1 MTRSR
6 RGSAYHCVMEVKKTV
21 TGGVTTFTTEF
32 SGRPMVVEVG
42 RLANQA
48 SGSCTIRFGETVVL
62 ATAVV
67 AGTVREGINYFPLS
81 VDYEERLYA
90 AGIIKGSR
98 WVKREGRP
106 SDEVVQTSRLVD
118 RSIRPLFPKLLKND
132 VQVIITALS
141 FDQENDPDVISLLAA
156 SIAIAISP
164 IPWGGPIA
172 GLRVGRLPSSS
183 EAGTYEWTVNPTI
196 ANRAKSDL
204 DLIIAGTG
212 DRVMMVEAGANEVP
226 EDAIYAAIEHAAKP
240 LAQLVELIQEIV
252 AAVGKPKVMPKVT
265 PVEGLT
271 PQILHELQAKT
282 DAWVLAHARP
292 MLFGGKLTSKS
303 SRQEVVEQLATE
315 YEAELTGASTPKE
328 QRRAAAEM
336 FTLATE
342 KLISQM
348 ILREGVR
355 VDGRTLTQVRPLEA
369 AVGMLPRTHGTG
381 LFKRG
386 ETQVLSVV
394 TLGSPGDV
402 QLLENLEGESK
413 KHYMHH
419 YNFPPFS
426 VGEVGRLGSAGRREI
441 GHGLLAERALIPVLP
456 PKEEFPYTIRVV
468 SEVLSSNGSSS
479 MAATCGC
486 SLALM
491 DAGVPI
497 KKAVA
502 GVAMGVATDE
512 AGNYKII
519 TDLQD
524 LEDGLGGMDF
534 KIGGT
539 KDGVTAI
546 QMDTKTMGLTLPMVR
561 ETLQQTRA
569 GRLEILAAMDAAIA
583 APRPELSPYAPRIV
597 TVQINPDRIRDVI
610 GPGGKVINKI
620 VEETGCDIDIEPD
633 GRVMITGTDLQKTQ
647 KAVDWVKLL
656 TKEVMVGET
665 FQGKVTRI
673 LDFGAFVEVTPNKE
687 GMVHISELAAN
698 RVEQVSDVVKIG
710 DTVSVKVIGIDELG
724 RINLSMRALLPPGE
738 GGGDREVRPRFDRPS
753 RPHDRPHGGDRRG
766 GGGGRRRF

>member
-1 MTRSR
+1 MD
-6 RGSAYHCVMEVKKTV
+6 AQKTV
-21 TGGVTTFTTEF
+21 TGGVVTFSTEF
-32 SGRPMVVEVG
+32 AGRPLVVELG
-42 RLANQA
+42 RLAQQA
-48 SGSCTIRFGETVVL
+48 NGSCTVRFGETVVL
-62 ATAVV
+62 ATAVM
-67 AGTVREGINYFPLS
+67 APSVREGIDYFPLS

-118 RSIRPLFPKLLKND
+118 RSIRPLFPKPLKND

-156 SIAIAISP
+156 SIAVAVSP
-164 IPWGGPIA
+164 IPWDGPIA
-172 GLRVGRLPSSS
+172 GLRVGRIASAT
-183 EAGTYEWTVNPTI
+183 EAGAYEWVINPPI
-196 ANRAKSDL
+196 SVRAKSDV
-204 DLIIAGTG
+204 DLIVAGTG
-212 DRVMMVEAGANEVP
+212 EKIVMVEAGANQVP
-226 EDAIYAAIEHAAKP
+226 EDDIYRAIEHATAS
-240 LAQLVELIQEIV
+240 LGSLVRLIEGIV
-252 AAVGKPKVMPKVT
+252 QAVGQTKVMPKSQELD
-265 PVEGLT
+265 EGLT
-271 PQILHELQAKT
+271 PEVIIKLQAAT
-282 DAWVLAHARP
+282 DAWVQSHARP
-292 MLFGGKLTSKS
+292 VLFGSQLATKS
-303 SRQEVVEQLATE
+303 SRQEVVERLSQE
-315 YEAELTGASTPKE
+315 YEAEMTAASTPKE
-328 QRRAAAEM
+328 QRRLAHEM
-336 FTLATE
+336 FTLTVE

-355 VDGRTLTQVRPLEA
+355 VDGRTLEQVRPLES
-369 AVGMLPRTHGTG
+369 AVSVLPRTHGTG

-413 KHYMHH
+413 KRYMHH
-419 YNFPPFS
+419 FNFPPFS
-426 VGEVGRLGSAGRREI
+426 VGEVRRLGSAGRREI

-468 SEVLSSNGSSS
+468 SEVLASNGSSS
-479 MAATCGC
+479 MAATCGS

-502 GVAMGVATDE
+502 GVAMGLATDDV
-512 AGNYKII
+512 GNYKII

-539 KDGVTAI
+539 RAGVTAI
-546 QMDTKTMGLTLPMVR
+546 QMDTKTKGLTLPMVR
-561 ETLQQTRA
+561 ETLLQARA
-569 GRLEILAAMDAAIA
+569 GRMEILDVMEAAIA
-583 APRPELSPYAPRIV
+583 VPRPELSPYAPRIV

-610 GPGGKVINKI
+610 GPGGKTINKI

-633 GRVMITGTDLQKTQ
+633 GRVMITGTDLAKTQ
-647 KAVDWVKLL
+647 VAVDWVKLL
-656 TKEVMVGET
+656 TKEVTVGET

-687 GMVHISELAAN
+687 GMVHISELAAR
-698 RVEQVSDVVKIG
+698 RVEMVTDVVKIG

-738 GGGDREVRPRFDRPS
+738 GGGERYEERPRYDRPR
-753 RPHDRPHGGDRRG
+753 RPHRPSGGDRRG
-766 GGGGRRRF
+766 GGRGGHRF